1 MDLIGTYYEKIQLPE
16 RSRDFDLIAFQT
28 IIRTLEGRINK
39 MGLDLNE
46 LKAIEDKLK
55 ETNDYLA
62 EVEQTLN
69 VYKGKVTSLFY
80 YGSKPPYSEQPLNG
94 LWMDTNN
101 GEEN

>member
-28 IIRTLEGRINK
+28 IIRTLEARLNK
-39 MGLDLNE
+39 IGLDFKDE
-46 LKAIEDKLK
+46 LKNSEDKI
-55 ETNDYLA
+55 EESLA
-62 EVEQTLN
+62 EVEQSLDT
-69 VYKGKVTSLFY
+69 YKSKVTSLVH
-80 YGSKPPYSEQPLNG
+80 YGSSPPYSQQPMDG